1 MHISPDEQEEHR
13 LLPNVAEW
21 NKKSARGGKSMNLAM
36 ERSGP
41 MTIVLLTALLVAAM
55 GCTPTPKAFQPPAKT
70 EWAPEGCRAVPTDDP
85 VIGSRTFFRV
95 GHADTGNS
103 DEISIALA
111 PVFEAD
117 WVAETAFYLAAAPS
131 FDADGN
137 VYFCPLW
144 PGEEV
149 ALVSVAQETG
159 ARRWA
164 LPHAGRPMNGG
175 GVPLVLEDPA
185 NPGEQMIYLGLYD
198 RAMAVKT
205 DGTVVWDVPTGLPQL
220 TPEDDPVE
228 THTFGINY
236 HPQTDSL
243 IALTGDGHL
252 YVLDRKTGAPF
263 LASPHQLP
271 GEKSPLA
278 PPLGLPDAIIAKV
291 NQELLPMMGGLPAGY
306 EPFDALYEV
315 LLGGGKKVA
324 NFFSIDPHTGRLWV
338 AATAP
343 DAEDGTVDGV
353 SQFGALY
360 GLDLV
365 PNGGS
370 DYTLVEV
377 CHQYFE
383 GGTAS
388 TPSLRADG
396 TRIYVGDAND
406 QLIALDD
413 SCNQIWSLNV
423 GAQLVGS
430 VAVASDNGEIYLPTL
445 KDVIKVADR
454 GTYAEEIWRSPLDAY
469 EPGLMQENYNL
480 MTATVGANG
489 IFVQLGS
496 GFVISGESGQPIPLP
511 LKVGVALLDRET
523 GAVRYFSDGMEE
535 SVATSATGPD
545 GACYVNHSPM
555 RRALS
560 RALFGD
566 LTHPV
571 VGGLQRYAP
580 RRLDLQ
586 IRDAVCAA
594 AARASNAHANVGTC
608 PDSAEADIRQ
618 IGYLIQQS
626 RDASSKAIGDGDLTS
641 ADWTTLDGYLT
652 DAEANLSLTTLD
664 VVAGHLQQ
672 ACDFF
677 PW

>member
-1 MHISPDEQEEHR
+1 MKRRRPFGGLFLVVVLSPA
-13 LLPNVAEW
+13 VA
-21 NKKSARGGKSMNLAM
+21 
-36 ERSGP
+36 
-41 MTIVLLTALLVAAM
+41 
-55 GCTPTPKAFQPPAKT
+55 CTPTPKAFDPPGKT
-70 EWAPEGCRAVPTDDP
+70 GWTPEGCRTVPTDDP
-85 VIGSRTFFRV
+85 VIGSRTFFRL

-117 WVAETAFYLAAAPS
+117 WVAETGFYLPAAPS
-131 FDADGN
+131 FDEEGN

-149 ALVSVAQETG
+149 AMVSLAQETG

-164 LPHAGRPMNGG
+164 ISHVGRPMNGG

-185 NPGEQMIYLGLYD
+185 NPGEQVIYLGLYD

-205 DGTVVWDVPTGLPQL
+205 DGTMVWDVPTGLPEITL
-220 TPEDDPVE
+220 EDDPLE

-243 IALTGDGHL
+243 IALTGDANL
-252 YVLDRKTGAPF
+252 YVLDRDTGAPL

-271 GEKSPLA
+271 GEKSPLKD
-278 PPLGLPDAIIAKV
+278 PLGLPDAVVAEV
-291 NQELLPMMGGLPAGY
+291 DQDLLPMMGGLPAGY
-306 EPFDALYEV
+306 APFEALAEV
-315 LLGGGKKVA
+315 LLGGGKEVA

-343 DAEDGTVDGV
+343 DAEDGTADGV
-353 SQFGALY
+353 SDYGALY
-360 GLDLV
+360 GLDLE
-365 PNGGS
+365 PSGGS
-370 DYTLVEV
+370 EYTLVEA
-377 CHQYFE
+377 CHRYFE

-396 TRIYVGDAND
+396 TRIYVGDANN

-413 SCNQIWSLNV
+413 SCNEIWSLDV
-423 GAQLVGS
+423 GAQLIGS

-445 KDVIKVADR
+445 KNVIKVMDR
-454 GTYAEEIWRSPLDAY
+454 GTYGEEAWRSPLNAY
-469 EPGLMQENYNL
+469 EPGLVQENYNL

-489 IFVQLGS
+489 VIVQVGS
-496 GFVISGESGQPIPLP
+496 GFVISDDSGRVVPLP

-566 LTHPV
+566 LTHAV
-571 VGGLQRYAP
+571 VGGIQRYAP

-586 IRDAVCAA
+586 IRDAVCAG
-594 AARASNAHANVGTC
+594 AARALNAHVNVETC

-618 IGYLIQQS
+618 IGYLIDQS
-626 RDASSKAIGDGDLTS
+626 REVSANAISKGDLAS

-652 DAEANLSLTTLD
+652 DAETSLSVSTLD
-664 VVAGHLQQ
+664 VAASHLQQ

-677 PW
+677 P